1 MQMIPKTHQG
11 HKQSMDIIE
20 LFNGNIPA
28 KNGKVTDGV
37 MKVLYSMQ
45 SNVFLLGGESRSK
58 EGIVEFLGLV
68 DISFFTLFSEAMFG
82 W

>member
-1 MQMIPKTHQG
+1 
-11 HKQSMDIIE
+11 MDIIE
-20 LFNGNIPA
+20 FFNGNIPA

-68 DISFFTLFSEAMFG
+68 DISFSLYFLKQCSDGSPKCGGCRMG
-82 W
+82 LNV